1 MYITLKQHYI
11 EYYHLF
17 NADKKSKKNI
27 CFPLITIQLLID
39 CRFEWNSLKGLQL
52 DASTF

>member
-17 NADKKSKKNI
+17 NADKKSKKKYL
-27 CFPLITIQLLID
+27 FSTHH
-39 CRFEWNSLKGLQL
+39 NSI
-52 DASTF
+52 AY